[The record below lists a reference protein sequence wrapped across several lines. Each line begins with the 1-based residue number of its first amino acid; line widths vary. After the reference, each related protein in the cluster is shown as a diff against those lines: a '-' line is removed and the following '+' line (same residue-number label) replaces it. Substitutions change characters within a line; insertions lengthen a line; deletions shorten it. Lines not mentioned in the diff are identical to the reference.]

1 VLSSITGEAGP
12 VEEAREGEEL
22 VVELERTPFY
32 PEGGGQVGDVGVI
45 VGSTGRG
52 TVKDVR
58 WLGGSKI
65 AHRVVVDKGS
75 LKAGDG
81 VVARVD
87 AARRKASQRNHTAT
101 HLLHAAL
108 RSVLGGHVR
117 QSGSLVAPDRLRF
130 DFTHYEPLSHE
141 EISAIED
148 MVNGHVLDNIPV
160 RASIEAFEDA
170 RARGAMALFGEKYGQ
185 QVRMVDIDQTS
196 CELCGGTHV
205 KSTGEI
211 GAFRILS
218 ESGIAAGVRRM
229 EAVTGEVAIA
239 MGREAAKELEHI
251 ASILKVPVR
260 DLKDGARKTID
271 RLKALEKEISE
282 LRQRLAG
289 SEVDDI
295 LGNVKDVGGIKVVAA
310 RVEAPN
316 VELLKHL
323 TDRIRERLPDGVVC
337 IGSAVGDRV
346 FIVVGVAPTIVKE
359 KGLKAS
365 PIAKKL
371 GEMVGGKGGGKD
383 TFAQAG
389 GKNVDMLDSTL
400 ERCAEVVA
408 SLVK

>member
-1 VLSSITGEAGP
+1 
-12 VEEAREGEEL
+12 
-22 VVELERTPFY
+22 
-32 PEGGGQVGDVGVI
+32 
-45 VGSTGRG
+45 
-52 TVKDVR
+52 
-58 WLGGSKI
+58 
-65 AHRVVVDKGS
+65 
-75 LKAGDG
+75 
-81 VVARVD
+81 VD